1 MKNKALYI
9 LLTIVF
15 AIVFFVLKSM
25 TFGIATAF
33 GAPFVLAFF
42 FCYIIAGFK
51 FAGLPKKTTFDYVLY
66 YLTTFFFLF
75 AALTFTDKYDVGPY
89 MRVVHLFPDSRGM
102 IQEILCSISVALTVL
117 LYIVSAIYR
126 NITSIHYAKNVI
138 LIHGINGI
146 PKMFEWLK
154 NQLENEG
161 IDVIMPS
168 FPPQEGTIYEDWAKI
183 FDQYIDSIQ
192 PGSIVVC
199 HSIGNEFLIR
209 YFSEK
214 NFHVQTYIGLAGF
227 AKTYYNDGKDVL
239 NTAVEKFLVND
250 NQIELFKKSTSR
262 RYAIYSDDDHIVPF
276 EVLEEYPKQ
285 IGAKPILIRGIGH
298 MGKKSGLEEFPELF
312 DLVKEEFDK

>member
-1 MKNKALYI
+1 MALYI
-9 LLTIVF
+9 ILTIVF
-15 AIVFFVLKSM
+15 AMIFIALKSI
-25 TFGIATAF
+25 TLGIITAF
-33 GAPFVLAFF
+33 GAPFVILFF
-42 FCYIIAGFK
+42 VFYIVTGFR
-51 FAGLPKKTTFDYVLY
+51 FAGLPKKTAVDYVLY

-75 AALTFTDKYDVGPY
+75 TALTFTDSYDVGPR
-89 MRVVHLFPDSRGM
+89 MRVVNLFPDSYG
-102 IQEILCSISVALTVL
+102 ILQEKLCYISIALTVV
-117 LYIVSAIYR
+117 LYVVFAIYR
-126 NITSIHYAKNVI
+126 NIKGIHYARNVI

-154 NQLENEG
+154 SRLEDEG

-168 FPPQEGTIYEDWAKI
+168 FPPQEGTIYEDWEKI

-192 PGSIVVC
+192 TGSIVVC

-209 YFSEK
+209 YFAEK
-214 NFHVQTYIGLAGF
+214 NYKVRTYIGLAGF
-227 AKTYYNDGKDVL
+227 AKTYYNEGKDVL

-312 DLVKEEFDK
+312 DLVKEEFNK

>member
-1 MKNKALYI
+1 MALYI
-9 LLTIVF
+9 ILTIVF
-15 AIVFFVLKSM
+15 AMIFIALKSI
-25 TFGIATAF
+25 TFGIITAF
-33 GAPFVLAFF
+33 GAPLVISFFVF
-42 FCYIIAGFK
+42 YIVTGFR
-51 FAGLPKKTTFDYVLY
+51 FAGLLKKTAVDYVLY

-75 AALTFTDKYDVGPY
+75 AALTFTDSYDVGPP
-89 MRVVHLFPDSRGM
+89 MRVINLFPEL
-102 IQEILCSISVALTVL
+102 QQTLCFVSVALTVV
-117 LYIVSAIYR
+117 LYVVFAIYR
-126 NITSIHYAKNVI
+126 NIKGIHYVRNVI

-154 NQLENEG
+154 SRLENEG

-168 FPPQEGTIYEDWAKI
+168 FPPQEGTIYEDWARI

-209 YFSEK
+209 YFAEK
-214 NFHVQTYIGLAGF
+214 NYKVRTYIGLAGF

-239 NTAVEKFLVND
+239 NAAVEKFLVND
-250 NQIELFKKSTSR
+250 NQIELFKQSTSR
-262 RYAIYSDDDHIVPF
+262 RYAIYSDNDHIVPF

-285 IGAKPILIRGIGH
+285 IDAKPILIRGIGH

-312 DLVKEEFDK
+312 DLIKDELNK